1 MTGASHSS
9 VKRYRD
15 LARHSPKNGSE
26 RELLLDGIHLLSEAR
41 ASGLFIESAA
51 FDHAVLDEP
60 SVRTLAERLTSEGA
74 EVLIVSRKV
83 LASMSPVR
91 TSSGVVGITKRPIQ
105 TLDSLALGGSAL
117 VVIAHD
123 VQDPGNVG
131 AIVRSAE
138 AAGATA
144 VITTTASADPWGWK
158 ALRGSMG
165 SALRLPIARAAIDDA
180 IHTLHA
186 AKIATA
192 ALVPRGGQ
200 PFFTLDLRAPI
211 AFVLGGEGSGV
222 PDAVANTVT
231 HRLSIPMH
239 APVES
244 LNVGVAAALVL
255 YEAFRQ
261 RSR

>member
-1 MTGASHSS
+1 MTGAPHSS
-9 VKRYRD
+9 VTRYRE
-15 LARHSPKNGSE
+15 LARNSPKNGSE
-26 RELLLDGIHLLSEAR
+26 RELLLDGVHLLAEAR
-41 ASGLFIESAA
+41 ASGLFVESAA
-51 FDHAVLDEP
+51 FDHAVLDQP
-60 SVRTLAERLTSEGA
+60 VVRTLAEQLTSEGA
-74 EVLIVSRKV
+74 EVLIVSSKV

-91 TSSGVVGITKRPIQ
+91 TSSGVVGITKRMIQ
-105 TLDSLALGGSAL
+105 TLDSLAFGDSPLIA
-117 VVIAHD
+117 VAHD

-144 VITTTASADPWGWK
+144 VITTPASADPWGWK

-165 SALRLPIARAAIDDA
+165 SALRVPIARAGIDDTIRA
-180 IHTLHA
+180 LQTA
-186 AKIATA
+186 RIATA

-200 PFFTLDLRAPI
+200 RFFDADLRAPI
-211 AFVLGGEGSGV
+211 AFVLGGEGAGV
-222 PDAVANTVT
+222 PDAVADTLT

-239 APVES
+239 TPVES